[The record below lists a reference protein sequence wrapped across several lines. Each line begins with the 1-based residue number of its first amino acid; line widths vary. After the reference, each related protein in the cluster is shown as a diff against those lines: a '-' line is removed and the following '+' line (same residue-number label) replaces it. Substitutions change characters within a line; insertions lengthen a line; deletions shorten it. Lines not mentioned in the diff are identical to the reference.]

1 MSSDQEMQPQAAPPV
16 EAGASRPPPQVVIQM
31 GGQGPGLLVRAIWFL
46 FVGWWLGELAVL
58 SAWVLNLLII
68 TLPLGM
74 YILNRLPQIF
84 TLRSST
90 AHWQVERLGE
100 GVTIVTAAEQP
111 QRNFWWRVV
120 YFVFVG
126 WWLSFIWLELAWLA
140 GLTLVLLP
148 LSFWMFSKSAAITT
162 LRRT

>member
-1 MSSDQEMQPQAAPPV
+1 MAAQGDMQPTPPV
-16 EAGASRPPPQVVIQM
+16 EPGATPQPSQVVIQV
-31 GGQGPGLLVRAIWFL
+31 GAQGPGLLVRAIWFV
-46 FVGWWLGELAVL
+46 FVGWWLGQLALL
-58 SAWVLNLLII
+58 SAWFLNLLII

-84 TLRSST
+84 TLRPST
-90 AHWQVERLGE
+90 TQWQTETAGQ
-100 GVTIVTAAEQP
+100 GVTVVRAAETP

-120 YFVFVG
+120 YFVLVG
-126 WWLSFIWLELAWLA
+126 WWFSLIWLEIAWLA

-148 LSFWMFSKSAAITT
+148 LSFWMFSASAAVTT